1 MANISIYLTEE
12 QQRKLDTLVEKGL
25 VEYLPTE
32 AKRNRSTLIGLLI
45 EQEINRLEIAE
56 MVADAVAIDNL
67 NLGWS
72 EEEEQCQITDMEQF
86 G

>member
-12 QQRKLDTLVEKGL
+12 QQKKLDILVERKLCS
-25 VEYLPTE
+25 E
-32 AKRNRSTLIGLLI
+32 AERNRSTLIGLLI

-56 MVADAVAIDNL
+56 MVADAIEIERL
-67 NLGWS
+67 NLSWDR
-72 EEEEQCQITDMEQF
+72 EEEQCQIIDMEKF